1 MTAEF
6 ASEFAKATCAD
17 GLAESVSARSASSQG
32 AVGEWAPSVPP
43 VAREDE
49 HASTTILMLARIW
62 RLVNGFAF
70 NGIASPS
77 LSTNRRPASTRNP
90 SNEIS
95 FSLLSLMVLA
105 IVRNN

>member
-1 MTAEF
+1 MTAEL

-49 HASTTILMLARIW
+49 HASTTILMLARIS

-70 NGIASPS
+70 NWIAGAGPIAPAPLCAS
-77 LSTNRRPASTRNP
+77 LCSAPRG
-90 SNEIS
+90 
-95 FSLLSLMVLA
+95 
-105 IVRNN
+105 